1 MTALLVVVVVA
12 AVVFA
17 WTNGAH
23 DAANAVATSLST
35 GALTPRFG
43 LAMAAVLNGLGALIG
58 VDVARTI
65 SSLVAVPPGRDGL
78 VLVLAALLAAIG
90 WNALTWWLGLPSSSS
105 HALIAG
111 LVGAGLVAGA
121 QVDGAAVTT
130 EVVVPTVLSPVAGL
144 VVAWLLVAGLRAGLR
159 AASRRPTLRRL
170 RAAQSVSAAAVAL
183 AHGLQDGQKT
193 MGALVLA
200 LVAAG
205 RLGADA
211 AVPAWVRA
219 AAAVSLALG
228 TAAGGW
234 RLIRTLG
241 RRVAPL
247 DAVGGF
253 AAQTSTAL
261 VLYLAGAAGAP
272 VSSTHTVTASVAGA
286 GTAVGIRVVHW
297 GTLRRILFA
306 WLLTPL
312 CCGAAAAA
320 IQALAT

>member
-1 MTALLVVVVVA
+1 
-12 AVVFA
+12 
-17 WTNGAH
+17 
-23 DAANAVATSLST
+23 
-35 GALTPRFG
+35 
-43 LAMAAVLNGLGALIG
+43 MA
-58 VDVARTI
+58 
-65 SSLVAVPPGRDGL
+65 
-78 VLVLAALLAAIG
+78 
-90 WNALTWWLGLPSSSS
+90 
-105 HALIAG
+105 
-111 LVGAGLVAGA
+111 
-121 QVDGAAVTT
+121 
-130 EVVVPTVLSPVAGL
+130 
-144 VVAWLLVAGLRAGLR
+144 
-159 AASRRPTLRRL
+159 
-170 RAAQSVSAAAVAL
+170 
-183 AHGLQDGQKT
+183 
-193 MGALVLA
+193 ALVLA